1 MDQNRLAELRKELG
15 NALPSEVGNY
25 LEEVFLVLRMRDERK
40 K

>member
-1 MDQNRLAELRKELG
+1 MDQNRLSELRKELG

>member
-1 MDQNRLAELRKELG
+1 MNKDRLTELRKELG